1 MIFRKSI
8 KGKVVNFLNNLKLKQ
23 KFLLL
28 GTVVVIGFIIMLFSN
43 IYFTN
48 KETNLIK
55 LLHKVERL
63 KSDMLILR
71 INEKDFI
78 IKNNSKYKLKHDKN
92 FKKFMNDLEK
102 AKKSFDN
109 LGLNIDFDEL
119 EKAALTYNNQFKKMT
134 FNKNISKNMQD
145 SINLLE
151 TQIDTKEK
159 SVNNMINNL
168 ENRTFMYQIIIAFI
182 LILVIVILI
191 YLISSNILKSVY
203 TLKINSLN
211 FFKFLNRETKNVE
224 IKEIDSKDEIGEL
237 VRVINEN
244 VEKIKE
250 NLIQDENMIRGLIRE
265 VDKMKA
271 GVLEG
276 RVDEKAANPEL
287 EKIRGIFNEMQEA
300 LEKIIGEDVNRTV
313 AVLDAAMQK
322 DFTKRIENAIGKVE
336 KEINN
341 VLNTIV
347 SILSINKE
355 NGDVL
360 SEKSN
365 ILKEKMDE
373 LNQASIQASKE
384 LAKVSLMMQNINNA
398 ILEVSN
404 QTTNVVSQSE
414 DIKNVV
420 GVIQEIADQTNLLAL
435 NAAIEAARAGEH
447 GRGFAVVADE
457 VRKLAEKTQKSLG
470 EIDAN
475 INILTQSISTIGEA
489 IIKQTEEISTATSKI
504 EEVNNKTQNMQSA
517 VNEVDKIA
525 DEVNDMANKML
536 KDVKENK
543 F

>member
-1 MIFRKSI
+1 M
-8 KGKVVNFLNNLKLKQ
+8 
-23 KFLLL
+23 
-28 GTVVVIGFIIMLFSN
+28 
-43 IYFTN
+43 
-48 KETNLIK
+48 
-55 LLHKVERL
+55 ERL

-300 LEKIIGEDVNRTV
+300 LEKIIGEDVNQTV
-313 AVLDAAMQK
+313 SILDAAMQK